1 VADAGD
7 GKTYGYRIQDDG
19 SLADRKLIAP
29 VGSDGMTLDEQGN
42 LYLARNAVHVYGAD
56 GSKLAEITVP
66 EAPSNVCFGG
76 ADRRTLFITARKGL
90 YAIRMNVRGQ

>member
-1 VADAGD
+1 VVTGW
-7 GKTYGYRIQDDG
+7 R
-19 SLADRKLIAP
+19 RKICS
-29 VGSDGMTLDEQGN
+29 GWSFGN
-42 LYLARNAVHVYGAD
+42 LYLTRGVVHIDSPAGQC
-56 GSKLAEITVP
+56 LMTLETQ